1 MDYHRAAVLRGRTE
15 RAPAAWNRSEMPSG
29 LQQRAPRTDPD
40 LEFVR
45 RVAQGDGA
53 ACAELVDRHLGRITA
68 FAARMLGERAEAEE
82 VAQEVFL
89 RVWKHADNWE
99 PGRALFSTWLHKV
112 ALNLCYDRLRRR
124 RETALPEGFEPEG
137 REDSPETALRR
148 KQRSHRV
155 ARAVASL
162 PERQRAAIALC
173 HYQELGNIEAAGI
186 MNVSVEALE
195 SLLARGRRRLRELLE
210 EEYSSMASD

>member
-1 MDYHRAAVLRGRTE
+1 MKRPRRIGD
-15 RAPAAWNRSEMPSG
+15 RSEMPSE
-29 LQQRAPRTDPD
+29 LQQRPARSDPD
-40 LEFVR
+40 LELVR

-53 ACAELVDRHLGRITA
+53 ACAVLVDRHLGRITA
-68 FAARMLGERAEAEE
+68 FAARMLGGRAEAEE
-82 VAQEVFL
+82 VAQEVFV
-89 RVWKHADNWE
+89 RVWKHAENWE

-124 RETALPEGFEPEG
+124 RETALPEHYEPESDG
-137 REDSPETALRR
+137 DTPERALRR
-148 KQRSHRV
+148 KERAHRV

-173 HYQELGNIEAAGI
+173 HYQELGNIEAAAI

-195 SLLARGRRRLRELLE
+195 SLLARGRRRLRQLLE
-210 EEYSSMASD
+210 DEYASMASD